1 MKITA
6 LEPQVNNAERINVY
20 VDGRFLLGASATVV
34 LQMGL
39 KLGREL
45 SPAQLEELRRE
56 EALQQAV
63 DRAYNYLT
71 YRPRSREEVRRY
83 LRRKETAPE
92 IIDAVLER
100 LGRLELVDDHAFASF
115 WAENREQF
123 TPRGPRALKNDLRMT
138 IIAKQ
143 LV

>member
-6 LEPQVNNAERINVY
+6 LEPQVNNAERLNVY

-39 KLGREL
+39 ELGQEL
-45 SPAQLEELRRE
+45 SPEQVEELRRE

-63 DRAYNYLT
+63 DRTYNYLS

-92 IIDAVLER
+92 IIDAAQRFQLT
-100 LGRLELVDDHAFASF
+100 DWCCA
-115 WAENREQF
+115 AEEF
-123 TPRGPRALKNDLRMT
+123 CY
-138 IIAKQ
+138 
-143 LV
+143 

>member
-6 LEPQVNNAERINVY
+6 LELQVNNAERVNVY
-20 VDGRFLLGASATVV
+20 VDGRFLLGASASVV

-63 DRAYNYLT
+63 DRAYN
-71 YRPRSREEVRRY
+71 
-83 LRRKETAPE
+83 
-92 IIDAVLER
+92 
-100 LGRLELVDDHAFASF
+100 
-115 WAENREQF
+115 
-123 TPRGPRALKNDLRMT
+123 
-138 IIAKQ
+138 
-143 LV
+143 